1 MSDLKRYIETR
12 KAKDPAFADGFDA
25 GYTDF
30 KIGALLQQARETV
43 GLTREQVALRLGTK
57 KSAISRIENHAEN
70 VTLSTLKAYAQAV
83 GGTLQV
89 QLLLGSLAQ

>member
-30 KIGALLQQARETV
+30 KIGALLQQARETA
-43 GLTREQVALRLGTK
+43 GLTQEQVALRLGTK

-70 VTLSTLKAYAQAV
+70 ATLLTLKAYAQAV

-89 QLLLGSLAQ
+89 QLLLGSLTR